1 MGYVV
6 TMPNLGMSMAT
17 GEVLQ
22 WFTDPEDTVA
32 DGDRLLEIE
41 AEKTT
46 AEVAAKED
54 GVLRE
59 RFAEVGDAGPPGAPL
74 AIVADEGADVGDLM
88 AEAQSRLDDLE
99 PADTDASAGDDGSEQ
114 AAGAAEGAAVD
125 DERPTDETGDSSDG
139 TPSVSPRARRR
150 AAELEVDIDQVA
162 SAVDGGTVTEDDI
175 DAWHERQTTT
185 PRLTPRAKR
194 RAEELGLDPSDVPVP
209 EDGSAVTADDL
220 EPLATEGPATRTVRT
235 ERELDG
241 MRGQIADRLSE
252 SYRQAVHVT
261 AERSVDVEPLFAAV
275 ETARAEVD
283 GDISVQDLFLRA
295 VSRALSD
302 HPAFNATF
310 EDGVHRQYEEHNVGV
325 AVDVT
330 DGLLTPVVP
339 DVASKSL
346 SELSAARRDLTERV
360 QAGEYDV
367 DDLAGGTFTV
377 SNLGPLDVDS
387 FTPIINPPEVAILG
401 LGRAERRAVHDSEG
415 TTSRRHLTMSL
426 SFDHRVVD
434 GADAA
439 RFLESVAES
448 VTEPGRLLPEGV
460 GVGGGDTDAEQV
472 EPGGRRA
479 TASNDDGLA
488 GDVDFGEYAWRFDEP
503 TDVGGGGTAPT
514 PVDHFLG
521 SLASCL
527 AVSTR
532 SQAEKYDA
540 DLASVDVD
548 VTGRPDHGR
557 IESIDA
563 TLALESDADD
573 ETVERLVESAK
584 RICTVSNLIRD
595 DVGVDVQYELV

>member
-1 MGYVV
+1 MGYIVR
-6 TMPNLGMSMAT
+6 MPNLGMSMTT

-22 WFTDPEDTVA
+22 WFTGPEEAVA
-32 DGDRLLEIE
+32 EGDRLLEIE

-46 AEVAAKED
+46 AEIAAKED
-54 GVLRE
+54 GVLHE
-59 RFAEVGDAGPPGAPL
+59 RFAEAGDAGPPGAPL
-74 AIVADEGADVGDLM
+74 AIVADRGADIEDLM
-88 AEAQSRLDDLE
+88 VEAESRLDDLE
-99 PADTDASAGDDGSEQ
+99 PADSDASAGDNGSDPV
-114 AAGAAEGAAVD
+114 ADDAEGAAID
-125 DERPTDETGDSSDG
+125 DDHATDDADDSSDSA
-139 TPSVSPRARRR
+139 PSVSPRARRR
-150 AAELEVDIDQVA
+150 AAKLDVDIDQVV
-162 SAVDGGTVTEDDI
+162 SAVDGGMVTEDDVI
-175 DAWHERQTTT
+175 AWHERQTAT

-209 EDGSAVTADDL
+209 DDGSAVTADDL
-220 EPLATEGPATRTVRT
+220 DALATGGPATRTVRT

-261 AERSVDVEPLFAAV
+261 VDRSVDVGALFEAT
-275 ETARAEVD
+275 ETARVEID
-283 GDISVQDLFLRA
+283 GDVSMQDLLLRA
-295 VSRALSD
+295 VSRALSE
-302 HPAFNATF
+302 HPTFNATF

-325 AVDVT
+325 AVDVD

-339 DVASKSL
+339 DVASMSL
-346 SELSAARRDLTERV
+346 SELSATRRDLTERV
-360 QAGEYDV
+360 QTGEYDV

-401 LGRAERRAVHDSEG
+401 LGRAEQKAVHTSEG
-415 TTSRRHLTMSL
+415 TTSQRHLTMSL

-439 RFLESVAES
+439 RFLDTIAED

-460 GVGGGDTDAEQV
+460 SVGTGVTDAERI
-472 EPGGRRA
+472 EPANRRV
-479 TASNDDGLA
+479 TAGNEDGLA
-488 GDVDFGEYAWRFDEP
+488 GVVDFGEYTWRFDEP

-540 DLASVDVD
+540 SLDSVDVD

-595 DVGVDVQYELV
+595 DIDVDVRYERV

>member
-1 MGYVV
+1 MAYIV
-6 TMPNLGMSMAT
+6 TMPNLGMSMTT

-22 WFTDPEDTVA
+22 WFADRDTAVA

-46 AEVAAKED
+46 AEIAAKED

-59 RFAEVGDAGPPGAPL
+59 RFADVGDKGPPGVPL
-74 AIVADEGADVGDLM
+74 AIVANGGADIGDLT
-88 AEAQSRLDDLE
+88 AEARSRLDDLE
-99 PADTDASAGDDGSEQ
+99 PAESDASAGNDGSELP
-114 AAGAAEGAAVD
+114 ADDAEGGAID
-125 DERPTDETGDSSDG
+125 DERSTDDAGDSSDG
-139 TPSVSPRARRR
+139 PVGVSPRARRR
-150 AAELEVDIDQVA
+150 VAELDVDIDQVTA
-162 SAVDGGTVTEDDI
+162 TVDEGMVTEDDV
-175 DAWHERQTTT
+175 DAWHERQTAT

-194 RAEELGLDPSDVPVP
+194 RAEELGLDPSDMPVP
-209 EDGSAVTADDL
+209 DDGAAVTADDL
-220 EPLATEGPATRTVRT
+220 DALATGGPASQTVRT

-261 AERSVDVEPLFAAV
+261 VDRSVDVEALFEAV
-275 ETARAEVD
+275 DAARAEID
-283 GDISVQDLFLRA
+283 GDVSVQDLLLRA
-295 VSRALSD
+295 VSRALSE

-310 EDGVHRQYEEHNVGV
+310 EDGVHRRYEEHNVGI
-325 AVDVT
+325 AVDVD

-346 SELSAARRDLTERV
+346 SELSATRRNLTERV
-360 QAGEYDV
+360 QAGEYDL

-401 LGRAERRAVHDSEG
+401 LGRAEQRAVHTSEG
-415 TTSRRHLTMSL
+415 TTSQRHLTMSL

-439 RFLESVAES
+439 RFLETISEG
-448 VTEPGRLLPEGV
+448 VTEPERLLPEGV
-460 GVGGGDTDAEQV
+460 AVGGGDTDAEEIEPANRQV
-472 EPGGRRA
+472 

-503 TDVGGGGTAPT
+503 TDVGGSGTAPT

-532 SQAEKYDA
+532 LQAEKYDA
-540 DLASVDVD
+540 NLASVDVD

-563 TLALESDADD
+563 TLTLESDADE
-573 ETVERLVESAK
+573 ETVERIVTSAK

-595 DVGVDVQYELV
+595 DVGLDVRYERS